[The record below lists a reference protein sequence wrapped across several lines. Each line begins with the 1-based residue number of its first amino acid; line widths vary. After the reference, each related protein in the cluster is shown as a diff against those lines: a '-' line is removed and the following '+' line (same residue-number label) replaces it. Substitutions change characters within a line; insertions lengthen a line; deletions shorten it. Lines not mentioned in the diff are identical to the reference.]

1 MNATCSEWN
10 AFPQF
15 KHSIQITST
24 LRANLFSGREVLT
37 YSTQPN
43 V

>member
-10 AFPQF
+10 AFQQF
-15 KHSIQITST
+15 KYSIQVTLT

-37 YSTQPN
+37 
-43 V
+43 